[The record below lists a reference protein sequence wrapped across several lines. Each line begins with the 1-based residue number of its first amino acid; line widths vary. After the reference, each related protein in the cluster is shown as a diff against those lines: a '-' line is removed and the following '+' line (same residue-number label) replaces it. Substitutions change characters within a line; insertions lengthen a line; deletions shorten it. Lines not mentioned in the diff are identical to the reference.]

1 MKSVIVS
8 KFGGTSL
15 SNSEQFSKVKK
26 IIFSNADRKYIVVS
40 APGKFK
46 NEHKITDYLENCYI
60 YLCEKNY
67 IRFDFEYSIVAKR
80 YKEIVESLGINIDID
95 TMLLNVKHSI
105 MTDIDRDYIVS
116 RGEYM
121 SAIIL
126 SEYLGYEFVDSTE
139 LFIFSDE
146 GMIDINETIVNI
158 RNKLKNYYGVI
169 IPGFYGIDKNG
180 KIKTFSRG
188 GSDISAAIL
197 SIALQADLY
206 ENWTDVCGLMSAD
219 PNIVKNTFKINNI
232 PYSLAKKIFKCGTIL
247 IHQDVMDVF
256 EENFIPINI
265 KNTNDELNDGTLI
278 SCDKDYWSENEIFL
292 LSIKENMTIF
302 KFDLAFSEECK
313 YIVNY
318 ILYNY
323 NNGVN
328 MYNSLKSSYIFF
340 DSNIEI
346 NKLIL
351 DFLKQK
357 FIGADFTVFKN
368 VCVYIIISNC
378 QNIGILFEKFN
389 TEGILISDTIDKT
402 TDVFFARSEKSLEFA
417 EEIHKMFEVLR

>member
-67 IRFDFEYSIVAKR
+67 IGFDFEYSIVAKR

-158 RNKLKNYYGVI
+158 RNKLKNYYSVI

-278 SCDKDYWSENEIFL
+278 SCDKDYWSENEIIL

-351 DFLKQK
+351 DLLKQK

-368 VCVYIIISNC
+368 VCVYFIISNC
-378 QNIGILFEKFN
+378 QNIGILFEKIN

>member
-158 RNKLKNYYGVI
+158 RNITFPFKNIQRRKGT
-169 IPGFYGIDKNG
+169 
-180 KIKTFSRG
+180 KIT
-188 GSDISAAIL
+188 I
-197 SIALQADLY
+197 
-206 ENWTDVCGLMSAD
+206 T
-219 PNIVKNTFKINNI
+219 NI
-232 PYSLAKKIFKCGTIL
+232 
-247 IHQDVMDVF
+247 
-256 EENFIPINI
+256 
-265 KNTNDELNDGTLI
+265 
-278 SCDKDYWSENEIFL
+278 L
-292 LSIKENMTIF
+292 LSI
-302 KFDLAFSEECK
+302 
-313 YIVNY
+313 
-318 ILYNY
+318 
-323 NNGVN
+323 
-328 MYNSLKSSYIFF
+328 
-340 DSNIEI
+340 
-346 NKLIL
+346 
-351 DFLKQK
+351 
-357 FIGADFTVFKN
+357 
-368 VCVYIIISNC
+368 
-378 QNIGILFEKFN
+378 
-389 TEGILISDTIDKT
+389 
-402 TDVFFARSEKSLEFA
+402 
-417 EEIHKMFEVLR
+417 